1 MLKSTWEEV
10 NFVEKGKR
18 MIALLVSFVLL
29 MSLACPVFAADMQP
43 YYVGDGTVSGTISR
57 SAGAFSAR
65 ATTKSRANK
74 IEVTATLYEKGLIFY
89 SQVASSSNSG
99 SGTACTASGSY
110 SYQSGKTY
118 KLEYSATFYYADG
131 TSETVNGSV
140 T

>member
-1 MLKSTWEEV
+1 MKNAKTIFTLLL
-10 NFVEKGKR
+10 
-18 MIALLVSFVLL
+18 ALAL
-29 MSLACPVFAADMQP
+29 MAALACPAFAAGIQP
-43 YYVGDGTVSGTISR
+43 YYVGDGAISGNINR
-57 SAGAFSAR
+57 SAGTYSAK
-65 ATTKSRANK
+65 ATTKSMATR
-74 IEVTATLYEKGLIFY
+74 IEVSATLYEKGLIFY
-89 SQVASSSNSG
+89 SQVSSTSNSG